1 MSDQSYDFSMGVYK
15 EKLYFWTDL
24 KLHSRV
30 SIYSAETQK
39 RERWSN
45 DARIRAGD
53 KAGQVNE

>member
-1 MSDQSYDFSMGVYK
+1 MRVYK
-15 EKLYFWTDL
+15 EKLYFWAEL
-24 KLHSRV
+24 KLRFRV
-30 SIYSAETQK
+30 SIHSAETQK